1 MASQTVENPAQLF
14 QTRLDLKVTRTLLC
28 KRLGI
33 DESTLWRWE
42 TGASVPNNPTL
53 AAWADELDQ
62 LARNARRRKP

>member
-1 MASQTVENPAQLF
+1 MTVQTAGTPAQLF
-14 QTRLDLKVTRTLLC
+14 QRRLDLKVSRTLLC

-42 TGASVPNNPTL
+42 TAASVPNNPSL